1 MAKLV
6 GAYAASHGP
15 LIARD
20 WHLLPQAPKTRL
32 AAAYHELGRRVAEA
46 RPDVLIVVSPDHWV
60 NFFINN
66 LPSVCIG
73 VGETHE
79 GPPEPF
85 LKDFP
90 HKTLA
95 GDPDLANHIL
105 KTALAEDFEP
115 SVSHQMTLDHGFCIP
130 LLRME
135 LARMPRII
143 PLVIN
148 DLEPPMPSI
157 RRCLAWGR
165 LIAKAIASYPAD
177 LRVAILATGGLSHSI
192 GEPTMGAID
201 EPFDQ
206 GCIKVFTGGADA
218 PIIEFLE
225 PALKTTGNGGHEV
238 RNWVVAHGAAGGR
251 GFELI
256 DYLPVPEV
264 YVGCAF
270 AAWNVAASVKA
281 AA

>member
-6 GAYAASHGP
+6 GVFAASHGP
-15 LIARD
+15 LMARD
-20 WHLLPQAPKTRL
+20 WAVLPAAPKARL
-32 AAAYHELGRRVAEA
+32 DAAFRELGRRLTDV

-73 VGETHE
+73 VGDTHD

-85 LKDFP
+85 MKDFAR
-90 HKTLA
+90 TLA
-95 GDPDLANHIL
+95 GEPGLAMHL
-105 KTALAEDFEP
+105 VKTALAEDFEP
-115 SVSHQMTLDHGFCIP
+115 SVSHHLTLDHGFCIP
-130 LLRME
+130 LLRMG
-135 LARMPRII
+135 LARLPRVI
-143 PLVIN
+143 PIVVN

-157 RRCLAWGR
+157 KRCLAWGR
-165 LIAKAIASYPAD
+165 LVARAVAAYPD
-177 LRVAILATGGLSHSI
+177 NLRAAVLATGGLSHSI
-192 GEPTMGAID
+192 GEPTMGDID

-206 GCIKVFTGGADA
+206 ACIDA
-218 PIIEFLE
+218 FKSGQDARLIAALE
-225 PALKTTGNGGHEV
+225 SGLATTGNGGHEV

-251 GFELI
+251 GFDLV

-270 AAWNVAASVKA
+270 AAWRIAESLQDAA
-281 AA
+281 

>member
-6 GAYAASHGP
+6 GAFGASHGP

-20 WHLLPQAPKTRL
+20 WERMPEAPRTRL
-32 AAAYHELGRRVAEA
+32 GKAFRELGRRLSAA
-46 RPDVLIVVSPDHWV
+46 RPDVLIEVSPDHWV

-73 VGETHE
+73 VGEQHD

-85 LKDFP
+85 LKEFAR
-90 HKTLA
+90 TLP
-95 GDPDLANHIL
+95 GHPGLATHIVT
-105 KTALAEDFEP
+105 TALANDFEP
-115 SVSHQMTLDHGFCIP
+115 SISHRLTLDHGFCIP

-135 LARMPRII
+135 LPQLPRII
-143 PLVIN
+143 PMVIN

-165 LIAKAIASYPAD
+165 HLARAIASYPEN

-192 GEPTMGAID
+192 GEPTMGDID
-201 EPFDQ
+201 EPFDRA
-206 GCIKVFTGGADA
+206 CIEAFTAGDDA
-218 PIIEFLE
+218 SVIDALE
-225 PALKTTGNGGHEV
+225 AGLKTTGNGGHEV
-238 RNWVVAHGAAGGR
+238 RNWVVAHGAAGSR
-251 GFELI
+251 GFDLV
-256 DYLPVPEV
+256 DYFPVPEV

-270 AAWNVAASVKA
+270 AAWTMPDAVKA

>member
-6 GAYAASHGP
+6 GVFAASHGP
-15 LIARD
+15 LMARD
-20 WHLLPQAPKTRL
+20 WHILPAAPKGRL
-32 AAAYHELGRRVAEA
+32 DTAFRELGRRLTDAA
-46 RPDVLIVVSPDHWV
+46 PDVLIEISPDHWV

-73 VGETHE
+73 VGEAHD

-85 LKDFP
+85 MKDFQR
-90 HKTLA
+90 TLPGA
-95 GDPDLANHIL
+95 PDLAMHIV

-115 SVSHQMTLDHGFCIP
+115 STSHRLTLDHGFCIP
-130 LLRME
+130 LLRMGI
-135 LARMPRII
+135 ARLPRVI
-143 PLVIN
+143 PIVVN

-165 LIAKAIASYPAD
+165 LLAKAIASYPD
-177 LRVAILATGGLSHSI
+177 DVRVAILATGGLSHSI
-192 GEPTMGAID
+192 GEPTMGDID
-201 EPFDQ
+201 EPFDH
-206 GCIKVFTGGADA
+206 GCIEAFREGRDAKVIDV
-218 PIIEFLE
+218 LE
-225 PALKTTGNGGHEV
+225 RGLAATGNGGHEV
-238 RNWVVAHGAAGGR
+238 RNWVVAHGAAGSR

-270 AAWNVAASVKA
+270 AAWRIAGDLQA